1 MALADSD
8 ERYLKE
14 ISYYFME
21 KLPQFELLIF
31 TRRETLYQYLESDK
45 ADILVVDEAFAEEQL
60 IKLTPSTTRIV
71 LSMGISPIDGFEM
84 VRKYQRM
91 DTLSEAV
98 LLKYAEESNTL
109 DTVKGNSTTKIT
121 AFYSPAGGTGKT
133 TLEIGRAHV

>member
-1 MALADSD
+1 
-8 ERYLKE
+8 
-14 ISYYFME
+14 
-21 KLPQFELLIF
+21 
-31 TRRETLYQYLESDK
+31 
-45 ADILVVDEAFAEEQL
+45 
-60 IKLTPSTTRIV
+60 
-71 LSMGISPIDGFEM
+71 MGISPIDGFEM

-133 TLEIGRAHV
+133 TLALAMATAGAQAGMSILYLNLEECSGFSEILDGSHWNLTDLIYYLRHWRVKSFNKKE